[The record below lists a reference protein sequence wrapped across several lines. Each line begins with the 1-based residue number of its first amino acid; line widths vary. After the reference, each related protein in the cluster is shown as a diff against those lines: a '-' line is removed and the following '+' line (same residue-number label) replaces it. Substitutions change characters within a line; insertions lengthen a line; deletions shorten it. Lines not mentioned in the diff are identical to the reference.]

1 MKVCCPVDLLFRSAF
16 WLFVLLI
23 FQIFCLFVRLLF
35 LALVF
40 VLFAAFVAHGVPPLV
55 LPVILSVRVTGS
67 LMMNA
72 IRSMSR
78 RQGREWVGRAISY
91 QRNNVRR
98 YMANNQPWYR
108 YSAIFATAD
117 PSFLSGCTLQPHIFT
132 VQHGDAVIPV

>member
-40 VLFAAFVAHGVPPLV
+40 VLFAALVAHGVPPLV

-67 LMMNA
+67 LILMMNA

-91 QRNNVRR
+91 QRNILRR
-98 YMANNQPWYR
+98 YMAIINLGIGTQQYLR
-108 YSAIFATAD
+108 
-117 PSFLSGCTLQPHIFT
+117 LR
-132 VQHGDAVIPV
+132 IPVSYKGALRNLISSMCSMAMR